1 MIFGRSNVIGDLQD
15 AIDNAFDYIKAIRDN
30 VSTEL
35 KIIEST
41 VFHRLMMLKPLIFLR
56 NLFRAKKERRS

>member
-41 VFHRLMMLKPLIFLR
+41 VFHRLMMLKLLIFLR
-56 NLFRAKKERRS
+56 NLFRAKKRTP

>member
-56 NLFRAKKERRS
+56 NLLRAKKRTP

>member
-56 NLFRAKKERRS
+56 NFLRANNRTP